1 MKDLT
6 LILLAKEYRL
16 STTANI
22 SHTTSDEKINSMI
35 EVFYKDPHTIESPV
49 PGSVLVDIAYIEKF
63 GTEDYKHKAIKFVFI
78 NIRKIIMDYN
88 KNREDTFDIKLVDED
103 GQNADKCPQT
113 ELHIPYMFHYSNYTF
128 SVLEEIKNE

>member
-1 MKDLT
+1 MKDPT

-35 EVFYKDPHTIESPV
+35 EAFYKDPHTIESPV
-49 PGSVLVDIAYIEKF
+49 PGSVLVDISHIEKF
-63 GTEDYKHKAIKFVFI
+63 DTEDYKHKAIKFVFI
-78 NIRKIIMDYN
+78 NILEIIMDYN

-103 GQNADKCPQT
+103 GLNADKCPQT
-113 ELHIPYMFHYSNYTF
+113 VLHIPYMFHYSNYTF
-128 SVLEEIKNE
+128 SVLE

>member
-1 MKDLT
+1 
-6 LILLAKEYRL
+6 
-16 STTANI
+16 
-22 SHTTSDEKINSMI
+22 MI

-49 PGSVLVDIAYIEKF
+49 PGSVLVDITPIDISKE
-63 GTEDYKHKAIKFVFI
+63 GYKQKAIKFVFI
-78 NIRKIIMDYN
+78 NILKIIMDYN

-128 SVLEEIKNE
+128 SVLE

>member
-1 MKDLT
+1 MKDPT

-22 SHTTSDEKINSMI
+22 SHTTSDEKINSMV
-35 EVFYKDPHTIESPV
+35 EVFYKDPIESPV
-49 PGSVLVDIAYIEKF
+49 PGSVLVDISHIEKF
-63 GTEDYKHKAIKFVFI
+63 GTEDYKHKAIKFVFM
-78 NIRKIIMDYN
+78 NIRKIIIDNN
-88 KNREDTFDIKLVDED
+88 KNRGDTFDIKLVDED

-128 SVLEEIKNE
+128 SVLE

>member
-1 MKDLT
+1 M
-6 LILLAKEYRL
+6 AKEYRL
-16 STTANI
+16 STTVNI